1 MIFRI
6 HLRMNKILLSQIGQD
21 LQAALAQQFNLE
33 ANRVQTMVS
42 ELKGA
47 LQDGLKQFVI
57 KSGSKELEDLVINAK
72 PFQGSG
78 FQAYMNV
85 LLVKILVEKSKIE
98 LALAPELADFSSR
111 FLVDAIQKAFVASGE
126 NPDFDGVCNFLQIDK
141 NLLKMINSPMGKM
154 FGKLF

>member
-1 MIFRI
+1 
-6 HLRMNKILLSQIGQD
+6 MNQILLSQIGQD
-21 LQAALAQQFNLE
+21 LQTALAQQFNLE
-33 ANRVQTMVS
+33 ADRVQSMVT

-57 KSGSKELEDLVINAK
+57 KSGSKELEDLVINTK

-78 FQAYMNV
+78 FQAYMNA
-85 LLVKILVEKSKIE
+85 LLMKILVEKSKIDNG
-98 LALAPELADFSSR
+98 LATKLADFSSR
-111 FLVDAIQKAFVASGE
+111 FLVDAIQKAFVNSGE
-126 NPDFDGVCNFLQIDK
+126 SPDFDGVCNFLQVDK

>member
-1 MIFRI
+1 
-6 HLRMNKILLSQIGQD
+6 MNQILLSQIGQN
-21 LQAALAQQFNLE
+21 LQTALAQQFNLE
-33 ANRVQTMVS
+33 ADRVQSMVT

-57 KSGSKELEDLVINAK
+57 KSGSKELEDLVINTK

-78 FQAYMNV
+78 FQAYMNA
-85 LLVKILVEKSKIE
+85 LLVKILIEKSKID
-98 LALAPELADFSSR
+98 AGIAPELADYSSR
-111 FLVDAIQKAFVASGE
+111 FLVDAIQKAFVNSGE
-126 NPDFDGVCNFLQIDK
+126 SPDFDGVCNFLQVDK

>member
-1 MIFRI
+1 
-6 HLRMNKILLSQIGQD
+6 MNQLLLSQIGKN
-21 LQAALAQQFNLE
+21 LQTALSHQFNIDKD
-33 ANRVQTMVS
+33 RVQHMVE

-57 KSGSKELEDLVINAK
+57 KSGSKELEDLVTNAK

-78 FQAYMNV
+78 FQAYMNA
-85 LLVKILVEKSKIE
+85 LLGKILVEKSNVQTD
-98 LALAPELADFSSR
+98 LAPQLADFASR
-111 FLVDAIQKAFVASGE
+111 FLVEDIQKAFKASGE
-126 NPDFDGVCNFLQIDK
+126 AADFDGVCNFLQVDK

>member
-1 MIFRI
+1 
-6 HLRMNKILLSQIGQD
+6 MNQILISQIEND
-21 LQAALAQQFNLE
+21 LQDALAKQFNLE
-33 ANRVQTMVS
+33 PHRVQDLMN
-42 ELKGA
+42 ELKVA

-57 KSGSKELEDLVINAK
+57 KSGSKELEDLVINTK

-78 FQAYMNV
+78 FQAYMNA
-85 LLVKILVEKSKIE
+85 LLMKILVEKSKIDNG
-98 LALAPELADFSSR
+98 LATKLADFSSQ

-126 NPDFDGVCNFLQIDK
+126 SPDFDGVCNFLQVDK

>member
-1 MIFRI
+1 
-6 HLRMNKILLSQIGQD
+6 MNQILLSQIGQN
-21 LQAALAQQFNLE
+21 LQTALSSQFNIE
-33 ANRVQTMVS
+33 QDRVQQMVV

-57 KSGSKELEDLVINAK
+57 KSGSKELEDLVTSTK

-78 FQAYMNV
+78 FQAYMNA
-85 LLVKILVEKSKIE
+85 LLSKILVEKSNVAE
-98 LALAPELADFSSR
+98 ALAPELADFASR
-111 FLVDAIQKAFVASGE
+111 FLVEDIQKAFKASGE
-126 NPDFDGVCNFLQIDK
+126 SADFDGVCNFLQVDK

>member
-1 MIFRI
+1 
-6 HLRMNKILLSQIGQD
+6 MNQILISQIEND
-21 LQAALAQQFNLE
+21 LQDALAKQFNLE
-33 ANRVQTMVS
+33 PHRVQDLMN
-42 ELKGA
+42 ELKVA

-57 KSGSKELEDLVINAK
+57 KSGSKELEDLVINTK

-78 FQAYMNV
+78 FQAYMNA
-85 LLVKILVEKSKIE
+85 LLMKILVEKSKIDNG
-98 LALAPELADFSSR
+98 LATKLADFSSR

-126 NPDFDGVCNFLQIDK
+126 SPDFDGVCNFLQVDK